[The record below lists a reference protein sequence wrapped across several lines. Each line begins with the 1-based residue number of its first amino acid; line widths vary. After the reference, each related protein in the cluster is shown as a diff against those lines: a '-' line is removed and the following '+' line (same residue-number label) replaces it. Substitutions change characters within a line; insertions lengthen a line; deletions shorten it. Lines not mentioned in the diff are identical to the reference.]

1 MLEDGDVGRD
11 GGGDALDTQLA
22 ECSEGA
28 VDGDLPR
35 AAPDDELADEVVVE
49 LADLVAGLVAGVPAG
64 AETVGWSERCDR
76 AGDGRNAP
84 PAGSSALMRISMA

>member
-35 AAPDDELADEVVVE
+35 TAPDDELADEVVVE

-64 AETVGWSERCDR
+64 AETVGGVS
-76 AGDGRNAP
+76 AVIGPGDGRNAP